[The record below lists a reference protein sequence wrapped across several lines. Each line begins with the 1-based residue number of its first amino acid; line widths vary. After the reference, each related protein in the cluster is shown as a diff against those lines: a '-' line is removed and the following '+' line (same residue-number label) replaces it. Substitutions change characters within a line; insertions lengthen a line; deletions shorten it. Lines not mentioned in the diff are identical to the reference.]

1 MSRSAVLPL
10 VGRVRGGT
18 WKSVPSHFPPGLPP
32 LQMTFK
38 GCFPVVFG
46 IRPSSMNP
54 HRLGVSPRP
63 GAQDYL
69 KRRRAR
75 GGRVAVAVCAPRSCS
90 AGQAGL
96 TSVLRQGAHGGCAGE
111 RWGKARVSVAGPVRG
126 PLGPWQCSRGVPCL
140 RVLRFTIWVAQLCC
154 RVRVGVRR
162 PGRGSWRAGQAC
174 TLPCV
179 HFHVCVSG
187 NPCGGRPSTC
197 WTRDAAGC
205 LQLARRPP
213 HARRPVPAAPAPG
226 LASSPQIGPAYRAE
240 LGPCGPPSS
249 AFMRHREN
257 D

>member
-1 MSRSAVLPL
+1 MADA
-10 VGRVRGGT
+10 
-18 WKSVPSHFPPGLPP
+18 
-32 LQMTFK
+32 
-38 GCFPVVFG
+38 
-46 IRPSSMNP
+46 
-54 HRLGVSPRP
+54 SPWP
-63 GAQDYL
+63 
-69 KRRRAR
+69 
-75 GGRVAVAVCAPRSCS
+75 CAPLGAALR
-90 AGQAGL
+90 GRQASPL
-96 TSVLRQGAHGGCAGE
+96 LRQGAHGGCAGE

-162 PGRGSWRAGQAC
+162 PGRGSWGTGQAC

-213 HARRPVPAAPAPG
+213 RARRPRARAGVQSTDRTCLPRRAWHLWTAFECFHAPSG
-226 LASSPQIGPAYRAE
+226 E
-240 LGPCGPPSS
+240 
-249 AFMRHREN
+249 
-257 D
+257 